1 MAFVQSPA
9 HPMRRLAF
17 IVFAFILG
25 GLSRAGE
32 VPLDADTRAWLVAHP
47 AVPFS
52 YDPNWQPFSYRDETG
67 TFRGLD
73 ADVLHV
79 LASRLGVKFQPVTAS
94 DWPDAYRSAVAGE
107 VLMLTGT
114 ARAPEREAD
123 FLFTRPYISFP
134 TAIITRTDSPDFD
147 DPSLLI
153 GLRVAGVR
161 DYAPTLA
168 LRRDFPEVE
177 IVDCATIGEALRFVA
192 GGKADAVLCNLV
204 TSAHLIRQ
212 QGLTGLKVA
221 GVAPYTFQ
229 LRIAVRRDHPAL
241 HKALDAAIAS
251 LSHQE
256 RQELISPYVRMETGS
271 IVSWHRVIRWLAI
284 IGLVAGAVIGA
295 IAWHNR
301 RLRQELAERR
311 RLQAEIEASRDRLA
325 RLNEEKSGLMRMA
338 AHDLRNPLSTL
349 MLSLD
354 LLRLDGPAVRE
365 ETLDRMAQQA
375 DRMMHLLGNL
385 LDVQALESGARRIQP
400 ERILIDEALP
410 ESLIGFEASALR
422 KNIRLS
428 YSAAEPGLAVHADR
442 SALRQIADNLVSNAV
457 KYSHPGASVQFSAS
471 RAPDARFTRLCVRD
485 EGPGVRSDEMP
496 LLFQKYTCLSARP
509 TAGESSTGLG
519 LSIVKELVQRLGG
532 RVWCESEHGRGAAF
546 FVELPATPGVPPVSP

>member
-1 MAFVQSPA
+1 
-9 HPMRRLAF
+9 MRRLAF
-17 IVFAFILG
+17 IVLALILG
-25 GLSRAGE
+25 GLVRAGE
-32 VPLDADTRAWLVAHP
+32 IKLDDDTRAWLEAHP
-47 AVPFS
+47 KIAFS
-52 YDPNWQPFSYRDETG
+52 YDPNWQPFSYRDEAG
-67 TFRGLD
+67 IFRGLD

-79 LASRLGVKFQPVTAS
+79 LAARLGVKFQSVPAS
-94 DWPDAYRSAVAGE
+94 DWPAAYRSAVAGE
-107 VLMLTGT
+107 ALMLTGT

-134 TAIITRTDSPDFD
+134 TAIITRTEVPDFD

-153 GLRVAGVR
+153 GMRVAGVR

-177 IVDCATIGEALRFVA
+177 IVDCSTIGEALRFVA

-204 TSAHLIRQ
+204 TSAHLTRQ

-229 LRIAVRRDHPAL
+229 LRIAVRRDHPVL

-251 LSHQE
+251 LGHQE
-256 RQELISPYVRMETGS
+256 RQELISPYVRMETGAV
-271 IVSWHRVIRWLAI
+271 VSWRRAIRWLVA
-284 IGLVAGAVIGA
+284 GVLLAGAVIGA

-311 RLQAEIEASRDRLA
+311 RLQTELEASHDRLA

-338 AHDLRNPLSTL
+338 AHDLRNPLSSL

-354 LLRLDGPAVRE
+354 LLRLEGPAIRE
-365 ETLDRMAQQA
+365 GTLDRMSQQA
-375 DRMMHLLGNL
+375 NRMMHLLSNL

-400 ERILIDEALP
+400 ERILIDQALP
-410 ESLIGFEASALR
+410 ESLTGFEAAALR

-428 YSAAEPGLAVHADR
+428 YSAPEPGLAVHADR
-442 SALRQIADNLVSNAV
+442 SALRQIAENLVSNAV
-457 KYSHPGASVQFSAS
+457 KYSHPGASVHVSAA
-471 RAPDARFTRLCVRD
+471 RAPDPRFTLLCVRD
-485 EGPGVRSDEMP
+485 EGPGVHAGEMP

-546 FVELPATPGVPPVSP
+546 FVELPATAGAPTVSP